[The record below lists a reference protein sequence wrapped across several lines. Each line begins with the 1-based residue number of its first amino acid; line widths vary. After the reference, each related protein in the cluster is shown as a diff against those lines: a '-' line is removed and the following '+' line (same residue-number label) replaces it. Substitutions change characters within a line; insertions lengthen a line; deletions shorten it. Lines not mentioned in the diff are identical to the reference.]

1 MKNKRRCDTS
11 EIETRELICI
21 GCPLGC
27 PLTVEMKGTE
37 VVSVTGNT
45 CPNGDRYARKEVTDP
60 RRTVTSTVR
69 VLGGSLP
76 VVSVKTAQDIPKNKI
91 FDCMQELATIRVKA
105 PVQEGDVIV
114 SNIANTGVS
123 VIATKEIPTE

>member
-1 MKNKRRCDTS
+1 MS

-105 PVQEGDVIV
+105 PVREGDVIV
-114 SNIANTGVS
+114 SNIVDTGVS

>member
-1 MKNKRRCDTS
+1 MS

-76 VVSVKTAQDIPKNKI
+76 AVSVKTAQDIPKNKI

-105 PVQEGDVIV
+105 PVQEGYVIV

>member
-1 MKNKRRCDTS
+1 MS

-60 RRTVTSTVR
+60 KRTVTSTVR

-76 VVSVKTAQDIPKNKI
+76 VVSVKTAPDIPKNKI

>member
-1 MKNKRRCDTS
+1 MS

-105 PVQEGDVIV
+105 PVREGDVIV
-114 SNIANTGVS
+114 SNIVYTGVS
-123 VIATKEIPTE
+123 VIATKEIPAE

>member
-1 MKNKRRCDTS
+1 MS
-11 EIETRELICI
+11 EIETRELICR

-123 VIATKEIPTE
+123 VIATKEIPAE

>member
-1 MKNKRRCDTS
+1 MS
-11 EIETRELICI
+11 EIESRELICI

-69 VLGGSLP
+69 VLGGILP
-76 VVSVKTAQDIPKNKI
+76 VVSVKTVQDIPKNKI

-114 SNIANTGVS
+114 SNIADTGVS
-123 VIATKEIPTE
+123 VIATKEIPAE

>member
-1 MKNKRRCDTS
+1 MS

-27 PLTVEMKGTE
+27 PLTVEMKGAE

-114 SNIANTGVS
+114 SNIADTGVP

>member
-1 MKNKRRCDTS
+1 MS

-105 PVQEGDVIV
+105 PVREGDVIV
-114 SNIANTGVS
+114 SNIVDTGVP

>member
-1 MKNKRRCDTS
+1 MS

-105 PVQEGDVIV
+105 PVQKGDVIV

>member
-1 MKNKRRCDTS
+1 MS

-45 CPNGDRYARKEVTDP
+45 CPNGDRYARKEVTDS

-105 PVQEGDVIV
+105 PVREGDVIV
-114 SNIANTGVS
+114 SNIADTGVS
-123 VIATKEIPTE
+123 VIATKEIPAE